1 VLATPGASSPIATL
15 KCDEDVTIVY
25 DEVGFYKVQ
34 VGKGTQGYI
43 SHLFVTNPMQKLLV
57 RDGSHDGI
65 ARVGTSGIAPP
76 TCSHCPDPKYT
87 AEARSAKY
95 EGNIVLEAVITTEG
109 KAAYVRAIRVTT
121 LNKQIVGTRTLDRAW
136 VSLEETAIDAVKQWR
151 FKPAQNTDGKPV
163 AVLVP
168 IEISFRFVK

>member
-57 RDGSHDGI
+57 RDGSHEGI
-65 ARVGTSGIAPP
+65 ARVGTSGIA
-76 TCSHCPDPKYT
+76 
-87 AEARSAKY
+87 ARHVHIALILSTRQKRGQPNTRETSYLKPSSQLKGRQRTSALY
-95 EGNIVLEAVITTEG
+95 E
-109 KAAYVRAIRVTT
+109 
-121 LNKQIVGTRTLDRAW
+121 
-136 VSLEETAIDAVKQWR
+136 
-151 FKPAQNTDGKPV
+151 
-163 AVLVP
+163 
-168 IEISFRFVK
+168 

>member
-1 VLATPGASSPIATL
+1 MAATKVSPVSAQAGL
-15 KCDEDVTIVY
+15 
-25 DEVGFYKVQ
+25 
-34 VGKGTQGYI
+34 
-43 SHLFVTNPMQKLLV
+43 P
-57 RDGSHDGI
+57 
-65 ARVGTSGIAPP
+65 PP

-168 IEISFRFVK
+168 IEISFRFIK